1 MSRASS
7 NHLYEEHFGLLD
19 LPFNV
24 TPNPRFSY
32 DNPVYREAFATL
44 RYGIE
49 SRKGFI
55 LLTGEVGTGK
65 TTLLKA
71 VMRSVESTV
80 HTAFIFNPK
89 LTFNELLRSILTDL
103 GITESRQDR
112 FTLLAKLND
121 YLIEQF
127 KKDHIVAILIDEAQD
142 LSDELL
148 EEIRLLSNFETDS
161 NRLIQIVLIG
171 QPELEQRL
179 DQPQLRQVKQR
190 ITLRCRLT
198 PLPSDEVGSYINCRL
213 KTAGY
218 EGKELFERKAVEKI
232 GFNSQGIPR
241 LINVICDNALLIAY
255 ASSKR
260 KVSVDMI
267 EEVARDL
274 RLSVPSRT
282 QWSGSVVD
290 VRGPRGRDA
299 ERERH
304 HPKFDKY
311 FAHDENPPEL
321 YPKRRV
327 KRVSIGI
334 FLALL
339 LTTGVGAVLYA
350 QQNKDLVPHIVAK
363 VENYFAQT
371 EIYFSEL
378 SETMGPYLQTTGN
391 YLSDAA
397 MDAGNYFQQSKE
409 YLWQT
414 TKDYWPQGSDY
425 LSGLAQGAE
434 GLITKQWENL
444 KRANLIPM
452 AEDDQANNHLADFP
466 GLQPNDRPAPAAEE
480 PGLITEQSKEPG
492 LNENASSTPDSKI
505 IAEDQTPKTAAT
517 RVEETTEAGDLK
529 TKVLEPQIGSP
540 DSKPLDREITPKKEQ
555 PSFLGNFEV
564 VQDSFLRDKPESDAT
579 VTTLPTGTRIRVE
592 GKSGDYLR
600 VRSLNDPGLR
610 GYVHR
615 EDAFFERIR

>member
-1 MSRASS
+1 MSRAVSD
-7 NHLYEEHFGLLD
+7 HLYEKHFGFLG
-19 LPFNV
+19 LPFSV
-24 TPNPRFSY
+24 TPNPQFSY

-49 SRKGFI
+49 ARKGFI
-55 LLTGEVGTGK
+55 VVTGEVGTGK

-71 VMRSVESTV
+71 VMRSVEPTV

-89 LTFNELLRSILTDL
+89 LNFNELLRSILTDL
-103 GITESRQDR
+103 GITESSQDR
-112 FTLLAKLND
+112 FTLMAKLND

-148 EEIRLLSNFETDS
+148 EDIRLLSNLETDN

-179 DQPQLRQVKQR
+179 DQPELRQVKQR

-198 PLPSDEVGSYINCRL
+198 PLPSDEVGSYITCRL

-218 EGKELFERKAVEKI
+218 EGKELFEPKAVEKI

-260 KVSVDMI
+260 KVSAEII

-274 RLSVPSRT
+274 RLT
-282 QWSGSVVD
+282 GSVVESQ
-290 VRGPRGRDA
+290 GPRRLARDLRMD
-299 ERERH
+299 ESRH
-304 HPKFDKY
+304 TQCEQF
-311 FAHDENPPEL
+311 FLEGGNPPEL
-321 YPKRRV
+321 YPKTGL
-327 KRVSIGI
+327 KRGGIGI
-334 FLALL
+334 LLALL
-339 LTTGVGAVLYA
+339 LTAGIGAVLYA
-350 QQNKDLVPHIVAK
+350 RQNGDSVSDLVVT
-363 VENYFAQT
+363 VEDFFEQSRLYL
-371 EIYFSEL
+371 SKL
-378 SETMGPYLQTTGN
+378 SETMGPYLQATQN
-391 YLSDAA
+391 YLSEAA
-397 MDAGNYFQQSKE
+397 VDGGNYIQQGKK

-414 TKDYWPQGSDY
+414 IKDYLPQGSDY
-425 LSGLAQGAE
+425 LSGLALRAE
-434 GLITKQWENL
+434 ALITTQWEKL

-452 AEDDQANNHLADFP
+452 AEDDRANKRLTDFP
-466 GLQPNDRPAPAAEE
+466 SLQPNDPAPAAEE
-480 PGLITEQSKEPG
+480 PGLIAEQSNEAE
-492 LNENASSTPDSKI
+492 LHENASSTPDSKM
-505 IAEDQTPKTAAT
+505 IADHQTPKTPAT
-517 RVEETTEAGDLK
+517 RVEKGTEAGDPQ
-529 TKVLEPQIGSP
+529 TKVMRPQSGLP
-540 DSKPLDREITPKKEQ
+540 DSKPAPLNRTKKDQ

-564 VQDSFLRDKPESDAT
+564 VRDSFLRDKPESDAT

-615 EDAFFERIR
+615 EDAFFERVR